1 MRCIC
6 SVGSGHFAV
15 HLNQNRSFFA
25 VEKKD
30 DADLPSIDWGRADML
45 IELALNED
53 LDTVGDVTTNSVIPE
68 DMEGRAVL
76 RCKTDGTVVAGLAVA
91 ERVFK
96 LVEPRL
102 EFKTFLDDGEL
113 CNAGDEIA
121 AVEGPVRGIL
131 TGERTALNFLQR
143 LSGIATTT
151 NRYAKALEGS
161 KTQLL
166 DTRKTTPGYRNLEK
180 YAVAVGGGSNHRMGL
195 FDRVMI
201 KDNHRELAALGG
213 GENAIAWAV
222 AQARAQY
229 PELEIEVEADTVEEA
244 AQAAEAGVEYILLD
258 NMSNEEMAEAVKVIA
273 GRSKTEASGG
283 ITIERL
289 PEIGKI
295 GVDFVSSGALT
306 HSVKA
311 ADISLDIE
319 M

>member
-1 MRCIC
+1 M
-6 SVGSGHFAV
+6 
-15 HLNQNRSFFA
+15 
-25 VEKKD
+25 EKKE

-53 LDTVGDVTTNSVIPE
+53 LDTVGDVTTNSIIPE
-68 DMEGRAVL
+68 DMESRAVL
-76 RCKTDGTVVAGLAVA
+76 RCKTDGTVIAGLAVA

-96 LVEPRL
+96 LVDPRL
-102 EFKTFLDDGEL
+102 EFEAIREDGEV
-113 CNAGDEIA
+113 CAAGDEIA

-151 NRYAKALEGS
+151 SKYVQALAGS
-161 KTQLL
+161 KTVLL

-180 YAVAVGGGSNHRMGL
+180 YAVAVGGGANHRMGL

-213 GENAIAWAV
+213 GDNAIAWAV
-222 AQARAQY
+222 KQARSQH

-244 AQAAEAGVEYILLD
+244 AQAADAGVEYILLD
-258 NMSNEEMAEAVKVIA
+258 NMSNEMMAEAVKIIA
-273 GRSKTEASGG
+273 GRAKTEASGG

-289 PEIGKI
+289 PEIGRI